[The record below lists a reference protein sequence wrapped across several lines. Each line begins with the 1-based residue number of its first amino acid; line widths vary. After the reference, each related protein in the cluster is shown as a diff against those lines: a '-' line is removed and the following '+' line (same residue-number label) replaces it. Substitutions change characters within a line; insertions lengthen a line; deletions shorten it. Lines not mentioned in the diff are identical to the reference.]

1 MATHQANCEICR
13 RIDEC
18 RSGRHSGLIAELDT
32 GYAVLGDSQQFRGY
46 SLFLCK
52 SPATELDEL
61 PSGTRQRYLQE
72 MGQLAEAVGR
82 VVRPHKLNYECLG
95 NQVHHLHFHI
105 FPRQLSDP
113 QPTLPV
119 WGQMHTAGSAE
130 SERARFDPGRDR
142 ALLAGIRDELAAI
155 RQRDA
160 ARGAQQSSIAS
171 VISGAES
178 MQDLAI

>member
-13 RIDEC
+13 RINEC
-18 RSGRHSGLIAELDT
+18 WTGRHAGLIAELDT
-32 GYAVLGDSQQFRGY
+32 GFAVLGDSQQFRGY
-46 SLFLCK
+46 SLLLCK
-52 SPATELDEL
+52 RPATELAEL
-61 PSGTRQRYLQE
+61 APDTCVRYLRE
-72 MGQLAEAVGR
+72 MGQLAEAVQR

-113 QPTLPV
+113 QPTMPV
-119 WGQMHTAGSAE
+119 WGQMHPPGSEEA
-130 SERARFDPGRDR
+130 ERARFDPGRDR
-142 ALLAGIRDELAAI
+142 ELLAGIRDALAAI

-171 VISGAES
+171 EISGAES